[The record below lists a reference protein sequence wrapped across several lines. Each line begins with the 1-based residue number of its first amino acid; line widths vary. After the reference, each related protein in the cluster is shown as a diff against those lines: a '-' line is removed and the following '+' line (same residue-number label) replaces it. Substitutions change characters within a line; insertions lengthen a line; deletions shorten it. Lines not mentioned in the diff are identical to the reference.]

1 MAAQLMGAW
10 DEYAVESH
18 EYVHAGPYVVAEQL
32 LRGRNKHGL
41 TLDRHW
47 SVFTFTNGKGVTWR
61 FYQTCDEALE
71 AVGLRD
77 G

>member
-1 MAAQLMGAW
+1 
-10 DEYAVESH
+10 
-18 EYVHAGPYVVAEQL
+18 
-32 LRGRNKHGL
+32 
-41 TLDRHW
+41 LDRHW